1 MALMADRL
9 VVIGK
14 GRLLA
19 DTTVAELSGRTP
31 SLEEA
36 FLQITGDSA
45 QYQARNMS

>member
-9 VVIGK
+9 VVIGQ

-19 DTTVAELSGRTP
+19 GITAAELSSRAP

-36 FLQITGDSA
+36 FLQLTGDSA